1 MARKPTIQEVGSA
14 VHAYVQATG
23 VVPVNHEMVWYI
35 PNERPG
41 QVRDVMAAVRAT
53 MRGGHLSEL
62 GLSPWNRLLVA
73 TGVAEGFVE
82 TKRGLQSEA
91 KDGHWCLSVFERPVD
106 DFLTSRGIEHEH
118 EPRWPKHP
126 DFNPRGAKRADWR
139 LADGTMVEAAG
150 MLADATYAEKISQK
164 RAMAEALGI
173 RLLVLTPEQV
183 LRLDQVFGPWLA
195 TTSGR

>member
-1 MARKPTIQEVGSA
+1 MQVLSDFEGVGS
-14 VHAYVQATG
+14 
-23 VVPVNHEMVWYI
+23 
-35 PNERPG
+35 
-41 QVRDVMAAVRAT
+41 
-53 MRGGHLSEL
+53 
-62 GLSPWNRLLVA
+62 
-73 TGVAEGFVE
+73 E

-91 KDGHWCLSVFERPVD
+91 KDGHWCLSVFERQVD
-106 DFLTSRGIEHEH
+106 DFLTIRGIEHEH

-150 MLADATYAEKISQK
+150 MLGDPIYAEKIRQK

-183 LRLDQVFGPWLA
+183 LHLDQVFGPWLV
-195 TTSGR
+195 TTSA